1 MKAEKTVYKIS
12 RSYKKFARKM
22 AERKN
27 MMDRAERELEIREA
41 AIAEGLAEGRAEG
54 RTEGLEQGR
63 NERSQYFLDLLNQGL
78 TIEEIKQRLS

>member
-1 MKAEKTVYKIS
+1 MKAEKTVYKVS
-12 RSYKKFARKM
+12 REYKRFARKM

-41 AIAEGLAEGRAEG
+41 AIAEGREKGF
-54 RTEGLEQGR
+54 EQGR

-78 TIEEIKQRLS
+78 TVEEIKRRLS

>member
-41 AIAEGLAEGRAEG
+41 AIAEGLAEGIEKG
-54 RTEGLEQGR
+54 REQER